1 MKILTQEILQDES
14 WPDWYNGKRVN
25 ELMFCRNFLAK
36 HPMKC
41 IRDRLF
47 TVDGPVEDE
56 RQISQ
61 LILQEVSGCVTR
73 CLAKLVSNLLV
84 NIKLLAY
91 SPPLPIETDR
101 IHVANGTYFMDRRF
115 SPEKAFCN
123 NRLPVTYRSDAPRP
137 ERWLR
142 FLSQLLYS
150 EDIPTLQEYLGYCLL
165 PTTKGQK
172 MLILIG
178 KGGEGKSRIGLVMRS
193 IFGDSMNTTSIQ
205 KVENNRFSRADLENK
220 LLMVDDDMD
229 MSALPKTN
237 YIKSIVTSECKM
249 DMERKGVQSYQGQL
263 YVRFLC
269 FGNGALTALHDRSN
283 GFFRRQIVLA
293 TKDKPAGRTDDPFLS
308 DKLIAEREGIFLW
321 CLEGLHRL
329 LDNSYR
335 FTISDRAR
343 ENISVVVREANNI
356 VDFLAS
362 AGYVQFKAD
371 GEASTKELYAAYKVW
386 CEDNAEN
393 PLSPKS
399 FSGFMAQNASA
410 YRLETTN
417 NVYIGGGKRCRGY
430 LGIQV
435 VVRSAEL

>member
-1 MKILTQEILQDES
+1 MKILTQEIYDES
-14 WPDWYNGKRVN
+14 CPYWFDGERID
-25 ELMFCRNFLAK
+25 EMLFCRAFLAK
-36 HPMKC
+36 YPMKC

-47 TVDGPVEDE
+47 TVDGAVEDE

-61 LILQEVSGCVTR
+61 LILQEISGCVTTN
-73 CLAKLVSNLLV
+73 LAKRVSNLLAS
-84 NIKLLAY
+84 IKLLAY
-91 SPPLPIETDR
+91 SPPLPIEDDR
-101 IHVANGTYFMDRRF
+101 IHVANGTLFVDGRF
-115 SPEKAFCN
+115 TPEKAYCN
-123 NRLPVTYRSDAPRP
+123 NRLTVNYYPDAPLP
-137 ERWLR
+137 EKWLR
-142 FLSQLLYS
+142 FLSELLHP

-172 MLILIG
+172 MLMLIG

-205 KVENNRFSRADLENK
+205 KVENNRFSRADLESK

-249 DMERKGVQSYQGQL
+249 DMERKGVQSYQSQL

-269 FGNGALTALHDRSN
+269 FGNGALTALHDRSD
-283 GFFRRQIVLA
+283 GFFRRQIVLT
-293 TKDKPAGRTDDPFLS
+293 TKDKSTGRSDDPFLS

-329 LDNSYR
+329 LVNNYR

-371 GEASTKELYAAYKVW
+371 SEAATRDLYAAYKVW

-399 FSGFMAQNASA
+399 FSSFIAQNVDA
-410 YRLETTN
+410 YRLEASN
-417 NVYIGGGKRCRGY
+417 NVYIGSGKRCRGY
-430 LGIQV
+430 VGIQV
-435 VVRSAEL
+435 LAKSTGL

>member
-1 MKILTQEILQDES
+1 MSREEIVTLPYDEDCQE
-14 WPDWYNGKRVN
+14 WYDGKRID
-25 ELMFCRNFLAK
+25 ELKFCQEFLAK
-36 HPMKC
+36 YPMKC

-47 TVDGPVEDE
+47 TVNGAVEDE
-56 RQISQ
+56 KQISL
-61 LILQEVSGCVTR
+61 LILQEVSKYTTTGI
-73 CLAKLVSNLLV
+73 AKLVSNLLTS
-84 NIKLLAY
+84 IKLLAY

-101 IHVANGTYFMDRRF
+101 IHVANGTYFMDGRF
-115 SPEKAFCN
+115 CRDKTFCN
-123 NRLPVTYRSDAPRP
+123 NRLSVAYRPDAPEP

-142 FLSQLLYS
+142 FLSELLAS

-172 MLILIG
+172 MLLLIG

-205 KVENNRFSRADLENK
+205 KIESNRFSRADLENK

-229 MSALPKTN
+229 MGALPKTS

-249 DMERKGVQSYQGQL
+249 DLERKGVQSYQNQL

-269 FGNGALTALHDRSN
+269 FGNGALTALHDRSD
-283 GFFRRQIVLA
+283 GFFRRQIVLT
-293 TKDKPAGRTDDPFLS
+293 TKDRPQCRTDDPYLS
-308 DKLIAEREGIFLW
+308 DKMIKEREGIFLW

-329 LDNSYR
+329 LKNNYQ
-335 FTISDRAR
+335 FTISARAR
-343 ENISVVVREANNI
+343 ENITAVVRQANNI
-356 VDFLAS
+356 VEFLAS
-362 AGYVQFKAD
+362 DGYIQFKAES
-371 GEASTKELYAAYKVW
+371 EASTKALYAVYKVW

-399 FSGFMAQNASA
+399 FSNFLAQNADA
-410 YRLETTN
+410 YRLEATN
-417 NVYIGGGKRCRGY
+417 NVYIGSGKRCRGY

-435 VVRSAEL
+435 VIRLI